1 MSYRDELQ
9 AWRNRW
15 AAAILEGR
23 AAAGMSQPQLARH
36 LGTAQSTVAMWEA
49 GRSVPMDLMK
59 VDLIAALG
67 LDAGGLFGPLDARP
81 VPERLRA
88 A

>member
-9 AWRNRW
+9 AWRDRW
-15 AAAILEGR
+15 AAAIV
-23 AAAGMSQPQLARH
+23 AARTEAGMSQSQLARYI
-36 LGTAQSTVAMWEA
+36 GTSQSTVAMWEA
-49 GRSVPMDLMK
+49 GRSVPMDLAK
-59 VDLIAALG
+59 IDLIAALG

-81 VPERLRA
+81 VPERLHA

>member
-15 AAAILEGR
+15 ATAIVEAR
-23 AAAGMSQPQLARH
+23 TAAGMSQPQLARH